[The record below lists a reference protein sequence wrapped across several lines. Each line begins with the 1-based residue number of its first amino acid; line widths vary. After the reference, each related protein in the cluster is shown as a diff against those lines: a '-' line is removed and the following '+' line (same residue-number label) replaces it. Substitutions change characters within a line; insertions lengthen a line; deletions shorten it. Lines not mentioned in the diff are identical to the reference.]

1 MQRVAAMKYFLIALG
16 LIFASPTFSA
26 DDRFKY
32 VDEQCARA
40 HSRVDALLQFLYKFE
55 GNLQPIKDSKIK
67 SLKYQIEQFSN
78 INNSLA
84 DRKKVFDEL
93 QSDADYYQFQLQ
105 EKSLSLI
112 KDIEELKE
120 KSSPI
125 KDKNLILSLPKV
137 SSFGDYQNPY
147 LKIKKWVKIQS
158 DTRNFFEE
166 LENSK
171 LRLEQLKQEHRL
183 TKSLNYDAYN
193 LGFII
198 ALNKAAIDNLIN
210 CNLALFEAARISK

>member
-1 MQRVAAMKYFLIALG
+1 MKRLLTVLSLVFMSTA
-16 LIFASPTFSA
+16 FAA
-26 DDRFKY
+26 DDRFKNA
-32 VDEQCARA
+32 DEQCARA
-40 HSRVDALLQFLYKFE
+40 HLRVDALLQFFYKFE

-78 INNSLA
+78 INNSIA
-84 DRKKVFDEL
+84 ERKKIFGEL
-93 QSDADYYQFQLQ
+93 QNDADYYQFLLQ

-120 KSSPI
+120 KSSPT
-125 KDKNLILSLPKV
+125 KDKNLILSLPQV

-147 LKIKKWVKIQS
+147 LKIKKWLGIQS
-158 DTRNFFEE
+158 NTRDFFEE

-183 TKSLNYDAYN
+183 NKSLNYDAYN

-198 ALNKAAIDNLIN
+198 AINKTAIDNLITFT
-210 CNLALFEAARISK
+210 LALLESARISK